1 MAHANMRS
9 RSGKHAARRAEGFA
23 VRRWLAAGA
32 ASIGVGAALLGLSLT
47 DAQVG
52 VASAE
57 TTDRSSVPSSS
68 EASDDSASTTQVDRS
83 HRRSSKADS
92 EKADNNSDDETDDT
106 SQTEDA
112 SAAEDEDE
120 ATEEADEQSVDSPA
134 DSPVRAGSGRAADEE
149 SPSRRSDVDEDAAE
163 QQISSPADGS
173 EESVVLSAPAET
185 STPLEKL
192 AERKREDVAEAI
204 AALMAAAQS
213 WIAAL
218 PVETRVKDDLTAG
231 LFFVR
236 NTFFNQD
243 PEIDAVQLSG
253 QAGGPITGRIDV
265 FDPEGDEVKLRL
277 LRRPSNGT
285 VQLNPDGTYVYTPS
299 EGFDG
304 VDSFAVAAMDTGPRI
319 NVFDMFGLPGSH
331 TGVLVNQ
338 GAITF
343 AFTYVGTETWSDAAK
358 AALQTGA
365 DRLAAYFM
373 VAKPVT
379 LTYKMTG
386 AKTGFASASSPT
398 VSDVPGFS
406 RTVVQNKLITGID
419 SNGTE
424 FDGEID
430 FNLTSNW
437 SYDWVVP
444 STKSDFI
451 GTVMHEMLHTL
462 GFDAT
467 IGAAGKNTGRY
478 WTVFDSFVVNRDGAK
493 AINRRFVFD
502 TAFNPNLTGGN
513 GGLYFGG
520 ANAVKANGGE
530 PVPLYTPSPWEGGS
544 SVTHLDD
551 DTYTGAN
558 MKMMNAYLNGSVIRT
573 LSPIELGILQDLGFR
588 VLVMAQA
595 PATTAA

>member
-1 MAHANMRS
+1 MAHANSNSHRG
-9 RSGKHAARRAEGFA
+9 RHPARRTEDFA

-32 ASIGVGAALLGLSLT
+32 ASVGLGAALLGLSLT

-52 VASAE
+52 IAAAD
-57 TTDRSSVPSSS
+57 TTDQSSASSS
-68 EASDDSASTTQVDRS
+68 SAGSDDSASAAESGQV
-83 HRRSSKADS
+83 HRRSSKTDTERKRGNDTEDDTADTSSADDDSDQSEEDTTNVEDEASDEPDADS
-92 EKADNNSDDETDDT
+92 GSAADAEPANYRNEAAV
-106 SQTEDA
+106 E
-112 SAAEDEDE
+112 SAAE
-120 ATEEADEQSVDSPA
+120 TEPVDTQ
-134 DSPVRAGSGRAADEE
+134 EE
-149 SPSRRSDVDEDAAE
+149 
-163 QQISSPADGS
+163 S
-173 EESVVLSAPAET
+173 EESIVFSAPAET
-185 STPLEKL
+185 STPLEQL

-213 WIAAL
+213 WITAL
-218 PVETRVKDDLTAG
+218 PVEARVKEDLTRG

-243 PEIDAVQLSG
+243 PEIDAVQISG
-253 QAGGPITGRIDV
+253 QTGGPVTGKIDV

-277 LRRPSNGT
+277 LRRPTNGA

-299 EGFDG
+299 QGFDG
-304 VDSFAVAAMDTGPRI
+304 VDSFAVAAMDTGPHI
-319 NVFDMFGLPGSH
+319 NVFDMFGVPGST

-338 GAITF
+338 GAIKF
-343 AFTYVGTETWSDAAK
+343 AFTYVGTETWSDTAK
-358 AALQTGA
+358 AAVQTGA
-365 DRLAAYFM
+365 DRLATYFM

-386 AKTGFASASSPT
+386 ANTGFAAATSPN
-398 VSDVPGFS
+398 VSDDPGFF
-406 RTVVQNKLITGID
+406 RTVVQNKLISGTD
-419 SNGTE
+419 SNGEE

-451 GTVMHEMLHTL
+451 GTVMHEMLHTF

-467 IGAAGKNTGRY
+467 IGAAGKNTRTN
-478 WTVFDSFVVNRDGAK
+478 WTIFDSFVVNRGGAK
-493 AINRRFVFD
+493 PIGRRYLWN

-513 GGLYFGG
+513 DGLYFGG

-530 PVPLYTPSPWEGGS
+530 LIPLYTPSPWDGGS
-544 SVTHLDD
+544 SMTHLDD

-558 MKMMNAYLNGSVIRT
+558 MKMMNAYLNGAVIRT
-573 LSPIELGILQDLGFR
+573 LSPIELGILADLGYR
-588 VLVMAQA
+588 VLVVAQT
-595 PATTAA
+595 PAAA

>member
-1 MAHANMRS
+1 MAHANSNS
-9 RSGKHAARRAEGFA
+9 RRGRHAARRTEDFA

-32 ASIGVGAALLGLSLT
+32 ASVGLGAALLGLSLT

-52 VASAE
+52 VAAAD
-57 TTDRSSVPSSS
+57 TTDQSSVSSSAGSDDPSSATES
-68 EASDDSASTTQVDRS
+68 GQT
-83 HRRSSKADS
+83 HRRSSKADT
-92 EKADNNSDDETDDT
+92 ERNAGDDAEDSAVDT
-106 SQTEDA
+106 S
-112 SAAEDEDE
+112 SADD
-120 ATEEADEQSVDSPA
+120 EADEAGEDTADVEDESDA
-134 DSPVRAGSGRAADEE
+134 DSGSVTDAEPASHRNEAAVDPPAETEAVDTQEE
-149 SPSRRSDVDEDAAE
+149 
-163 QQISSPADGS
+163 S
-173 EESVVLSAPAET
+173 EESVVFSAPAET
-185 STPLEKL
+185 STPLETL

-213 WIAAL
+213 WITAL
-218 PVETRVKDDLTAG
+218 PVEARVKEDLTRG

-236 NTFFNQD
+236 DTFFNQD
-243 PEIDAVQLSG
+243 PEIDAVQISG
-253 QAGGPITGRIDV
+253 QTGGPVTGKVDV
-265 FDPEGDEVKLRL
+265 FDPEGDVVKLRL
-277 LRRPSNGT
+277 LRRPANGS

-299 EGFDG
+299 QGFDG
-304 VDSFAVAAMDTGPRI
+304 VDSFAVAAMDTGPHI
-319 NVFDMFGLPGSH
+319 NVFDMFGVPGSQ

-338 GAITF
+338 GAIKF
-343 AFTYVGTETWSDAAK
+343 AFTFVGTETWSDAAK
-358 AALQTGA
+358 SALQTGA

-386 AKTGFASASSPT
+386 ANTGFAAASSPN
-398 VSDVPGFS
+398 VSDYPGFS

-419 SNGTE
+419 SNGGE

-451 GTVMHEMLHTL
+451 GTVMHEMLHTF

-467 IGAAGKNTGRY
+467 IGAAGKNTGTY
-478 WTVFDSFVVNRDGAK
+478 WTVFDSFVVNKDGAK
-493 AINRRFVFD
+493 AINRRFVFN

-513 GGLYFGG
+513 DGLYFGG
-520 ANAVKANGGE
+520 VNAVKANGGE
-530 PVPLYTPSPWEGGS
+530 LIPLYTPSPWEGGS

-551 DTYTGAN
+551 DTYTGAK

-588 VLVMAQA
+588 VLVMAQT
-595 PATTAA
+595 PATAAA